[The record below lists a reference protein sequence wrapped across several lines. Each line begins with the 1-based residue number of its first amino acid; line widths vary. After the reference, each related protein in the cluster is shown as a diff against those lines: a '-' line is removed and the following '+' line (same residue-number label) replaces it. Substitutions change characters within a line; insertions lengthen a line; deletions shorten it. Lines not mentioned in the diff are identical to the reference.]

1 VDLFPIWF
9 FSLVFQQLFFTT
21 IAVNRQNCQVNN
33 RSTHYSQK
41 TFLKAKFSTL
51 RNKCNSIQFV
61 NICTTGLEIRFP
73 SRSWLSAVMTFP
85 AFSGWK
91 LCFSDHW
98 SVIGCYLKS
107 CTTRARARFLAIF
120 QIWLWEQLETC
131 KLATH
136 GLPDLRLTYI
146 LFTAMEDGFV
156 SCLFLHSF
164 AEIIKL
170 NKNKTSIALLKKLPC
185 TNCQNTECIHLR
197 QFKIHTLYVV
207 VLDGTILASLS
218 MLNDIKWK
226 WSTVLTDTIST
237 LARYGLP

>member
-1 VDLFPIWF
+1 
-9 FSLVFQQLFFTT
+9 
-21 IAVNRQNCQVNN
+21 
-33 RSTHYSQK
+33 
-41 TFLKAKFSTL
+41 
-51 RNKCNSIQFV
+51 
-61 NICTTGLEIRFP
+61 
-73 SRSWLSAVMTFP
+73 M
-85 AFSGWK
+85 
-91 LCFSDHW
+91 
-98 SVIGCYLKS
+98 VIGSHDFPCFFRLETLLFRSLIGDRLLFKVLYL
-107 CTTRARARFLAIF
+107 TRARARFLAIF

-136 GLPDLRLTYI
+136 ELPDLRLTYI

-170 NKNKTSIALLKKLPC
+170 NKNKTSIALLKKLAC
-185 TNCQNTECIHLR
+185 TNCQNTECINLR

-226 WSTVLTDTIST
+226 WSTVLTNTIST